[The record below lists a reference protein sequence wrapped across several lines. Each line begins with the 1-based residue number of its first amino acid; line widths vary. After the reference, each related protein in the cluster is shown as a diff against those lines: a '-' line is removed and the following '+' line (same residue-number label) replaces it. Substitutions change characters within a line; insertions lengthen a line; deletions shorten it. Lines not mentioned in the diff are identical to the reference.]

1 MTPPLRSTVAATRIS
16 RGCGCVGCT
25 VNSWV
30 IGRIPSSGSYN
41 PSRTRT
47 FATLNLQQLRYLCAV
62 VDNGLNV
69 SDAAEALY
77 TSQPGISKQIR
88 QLEDELGLRV
98 FVRQG
103 KRLTSLTPAGEVVVT
118 TARRALREI
127 ANLKRVADEF
137 RTRGRGRAGHRDDAH
152 AGALRAAAG
161 VVEVRGAFPKVRL
174 VLHQGN
180 PVQVAE
186 QTLAGDVDVG
196 IATEAV
202 GESAQLVTLPCYRWN
217 RGVLVPKGHPLASVR
232 PLTLEAVAGYPI
244 VTYDFTFTGRSAIN
258 AAFTAGARAQCRAVG
273 AGRRRDQDV
282 RRARHGRGH
291 RRDRWRSMPRKD
303 AGFEMLDASHLFA
316 ASTTRL
322 ALRKGVFLRGFVYEF
337 ITLFAPQYTRS
348 AVDAA
353 LAGNVPVDV
362 L

>member
-1 MTPPLRSTVAATRIS
+1 V
-16 RGCGCVGCT
+16 
-25 VNSWV
+25 
-30 IGRIPSSGSYN
+30 
-41 PSRTRT
+41 
-47 FATLNLQQLRYLCAV
+47 NLQQLRYLCAV

-103 KRLTSLTPAGEVVVT
+103 KRLTSLTPAGEVVVA

-137 RTRGRGRAGHRDDAH
+137 RTED
-152 AGALRAAAG
+152 AG
-161 VVEVRGAFPKVRL
+161 VLGIATTHTQARYVLPPVLSKFAARFPKVRL

-180 PVQVAE
+180 PIQVAE

-202 GESAQLVTLPCYRWN
+202 GDSPQLITLPCYRWN
-217 RGVLVPKGHPLASVR
+217 RGVLVPKGHPLSKVR
-232 PLTLEAVAGYPI
+232 PLTLEAVARYPI
-244 VTYDFTFTGRSAIN
+244 VTYDFAFTGRSAIN
-258 AAFTAGARAQCRAVG
+258 AAFTARGLEPNVVLSALDADVIKTYVELGMGVG
-273 AGRRRDQDV
+273 IVATMAFD
-282 RRARHGRGH
+282 AA
-291 RRDRWRSMPRKD
+291 KD
-303 AGFEMLDASHLFA
+303 AAFEMLDASHLFA

-322 ALRKGVFLRGFVYEF
+322 ALRKGVFLRGYVYEF

-353 LAGNVPVDV
+353 LAGNAPVDV